1 MLGPGISYLSHGCD
15 GSHKNLPQEVVLGP
29 ALTQTGVA
37 AVPGEA
43 EVGVVEEY
51 QASLWPGWKYLFVCV
66 LEVSREMEE

>member
-43 EVGVVEEY
+43 EVGFVPGVST
-51 QASLWPGWKYLFVCV
+51 QASLWPG
-66 LEVSREMEE
+66 